1 MISVLRTAGMIAL
14 GVAATLALLAL
25 AALAVALVVALIAG
39 VF

>member
-25 AALAVALVVALIAG
+25 AGAAVVLMVSVIAG